1 MDAVDPDGPVA
12 QEAVTVKF
20 LPIIGAAV
28 VALIIGGAAAWFLKP
43 EPPKEV
49 VAAPPVEGEHHEEH
63 FEEYTIKDRIITL
76 ADPGAKRY
84 LKLTLG
90 LMVRDLTPK
99 PVAAGGEIEFIAYA
113 EPEGNDGL
121 DTAAPANKPMVLPNI
136 LKVQDAIT
144 STMGAKRVDELNNA
158 LGMERAREELKGRIN
173 AVLPKEKQV
182 AEVLFLD
189 FVIQ

>member
-1 MDAVDPDGPVA
+1 MA

-63 FEEYTIKDRIITL
+63 FEEHTIKDRIITL

-99 PVAAGGEIEFIAYA
+99 PAAAGGEIEFIAYS
-113 EPEGNDGL
+113 EPEAADGV
-121 DTAAPANKPMVLPNI
+121 DTAAPANKPAVLPNL
-136 LKVQDAIT
+136 LKVQDVIT
-144 STMGAKRVDELNNA
+144 STMGSKRVDELNNA

>member
-1 MDAVDPDGPVA
+1 M
-12 QEAVTVKF
+12 KF

-49 VAAPPVEGEHHEEH
+49 VAAPPIEGEHHAEH
-63 FEEYTIKDRIITL
+63 FEEHTIKDRIITL

-99 PVAAGGEIEFIAYA
+99 PAAAGGGIEFIVYSDPD
-113 EPEGNDGL
+113 ETSEVG
-121 DTAAPANKPMVLPNI
+121 TAAPAVKAVVLPNL
-136 LKVQDAIT
+136 LKVHDVIT
-144 STMGAKRVDELNNA
+144 TTMGSKRVDELNNE
-158 LGMERAREELKGRIN
+158 LGRERAREELKGRIN
-173 AVLPKEKQV
+173 AVMPKEKQV
-182 AEVLFLD
+182 AEVLFVD

>member
-1 MDAVDPDGPVA
+1 M
-12 QEAVTVKF
+12 KF

-49 VAAPPVEGEHHEEH
+49 VAAPPVESEQTKEALEEH
-63 FEEYTIKDRIITL
+63 TIKDRIITL

-90 LMVRDLTPK
+90 LLIRDLTPK
-99 PVAAGGEIEFIAYA
+99 PAAAGGEIEFIVYSDPDETSEA
-113 EPEGNDGL
+113 
-121 DTAAPANKPMVLPNI
+121 DTAPPKAKVLVIPNI
-136 LKVQDAIT
+136 LKVHDVIT
-144 STMGAKRVDELNNA
+144 TTMGSKRVDELNNEI
-158 LGMERAREELKGRIN
+158 GRERAREELKGRIN
-173 AVLPKEKQV
+173 AVMPKEKQV
-182 AEVLFLD
+182 NEILFVD

>member
-1 MDAVDPDGPVA
+1 VA

-49 VAAPPVEGEHHEEH
+49 VAAPPVEGEHHEEQ
-63 FEEYTIKDRIITL
+63 FEEHMIKDRIITL

-99 PVAAGGEIEFIAYA
+99 PVAAGGEIEFIAYS
-113 EPEGNDGL
+113 EPEATDGV
-121 DTAAPANKPMVLPNI
+121 DTAAPKPKVLVLPNI
-136 LKVQDAIT
+136 LKVQDVIT
-144 STMGAKRVDELNNA
+144 TTMGSKRVDELNNEI
-158 LGMERAREELKGRIN
+158 GRERTREELKGRIN

-182 AEVLFLD
+182 TEVLFVD

>member
-1 MDAVDPDGPVA
+1 M
-12 QEAVTVKF
+12 KI

-43 EPPKEV
+43 EPAPEV
-49 VAAPPVEGEHHEEH
+49 VAAPPIEGGHELEHLEE
-63 FEEYTIKDRIITL
+63 FTIKDRIITL

-84 LKLTLG
+84 LKLSIG

-99 PVAAGGEIEFIAYA
+99 KAAAGGEIEFIAYA
-113 EPEGNDGL
+113 EPDETNVVGQEG
-121 DTAAPANKPMVLPNI
+121 AAKPAPLPNL
-136 LKVQDAIT
+136 LKVHDVIT
-144 STMGAKRVDELNNA
+144 STMGSKRVDELNNA
-158 LGMERAREELKGRIN
+158 IGMERAREELKGRIN

-182 AEVLFLD
+182 AEVLFID